1 MKKLHLQGTFI
12 FLLTIW
18 IGSCEKL
25 KDETIA
31 KVNGENISLSLY
43 KSEYQTFL
51 SKIYHEDNLVNRYAY
66 LNNLI
71 DEKLILKYAAE
82 NQLFEDSLFAKTAE
96 SIYDQLL
103 LNFLFDRNINK
114 SFYPSDSELR
124 KFFSWQNTTI
134 HVRHL
139 FAQTKDKIENLNY
152 RLSSSQETWE
162 NLAMECFQDSI
173 LKSNG
178 GNLGWYN
185 YNDLDPLFA
194 YHAFS
199 TSTGGISPPIRTK
212 KGYSIIHVLE
222 KEHNKL
228 MLEKDFQ
235 LKMDEMKDIILNF
248 RQNKL
253 LLSYTDKTIE
263 TLAIKFNEEN
273 LQDLHQFLTFV
284 NHKSLESFQDEQ
296 IVSYKNIHLN
306 VSEILSRL
314 SKLSDQ
320 QLTQI
325 STPLDLKQSITGILC
340 REQLLLDALKNKIH
354 QKDTFKK
361 EFSKSKDNAMIKY
374 VVNRLKNNQQ
384 ANSEENLKS
393 EKEKYFQFRNVLLS
407 KSNVTVDSSM
417 VKNFIL

>member
-1 MKKLHLQGTFI
+1 M
-12 FLLTIW
+12 TIW

-25 KDETIA
+25 KDENIA
-31 KVNGENISLSLY
+31 KVDDKNISLSLY
-43 KSEYQTFL
+43 KSEYQAFL
-51 SKIYHEDNLVNRYAY
+51 LKIYQEDNLVNRYAY

-71 DEKLILKYAAE
+71 DEKLILKYAVE
-82 NQLFEDSLFAKTAE
+82 NQLFEDSLFSKTAE

-103 LNFLFDRNINK
+103 LNFLFDKNINK
-114 SFYPSDSELR
+114 SFHPSDSELR
-124 KFFSWQNTTI
+124 QFFSWQNTTI

-139 FAQTKDKIENLNY
+139 FAHTKDKIENLNH

-199 TSTGGISPPIRTK
+199 TDIGGISPPIRTK

-222 KEHNKL
+222 KEHNNF

-235 LKMDEMKDIILNF
+235 LKRDEMKDLILNF

-253 LLSYTDKTIE
+253 LLEYTDKTIE

-284 NHKSLESFQDEQ
+284 NHKSLESFREEQ
-296 IVSYKNIHLN
+296 IVSYKNIYLN

-340 REQLLLDALKNKIH
+340 REQLLSDALINKIH
-354 QKDTFKK
+354 EKDTFKR

-374 VVNRLKNNQQ
+374 VVNRLKNNQVT
-384 ANSEENLKS
+384 NSEENIKS

>member
-1 MKKLHLQGTFI
+1 M
-12 FLLTIW
+12 TIW

-25 KDETIA
+25 KNETIA

-82 NQLFEDSLFAKTAE
+82 NQLFEDSLFAKIAE
-96 SIYDQLL
+96 SIFDQLL
-103 LNFLFDRNINK
+103 LNFLFDKNINK
-114 SFYPSDSELR
+114 SFHPSDSELR

-199 TSTGGISPPIRTK
+199 TSIGGISPPIRTK

-253 LLSYTDKTIE
+253 LLEYTDKTIE

-273 LQDLHQFLTFV
+273 LQDLHQFLTFA
-284 NHKSLESFQDEQ
+284 NHKSLESFREEQ
-296 IVSYKNIHLN
+296 IVSYKNTHLN

-340 REQLLLDALKNKIH
+340 REHFLLNALTNKIH
-354 QKDTFKK
+354 QEDTFKK
-361 EFSKSKDNAMIKY
+361 EFSRSKDNAMIEY
-374 VVNRLKNNQQ
+374 VVNRLKNNQPT
-384 ANSEENLKS
+384 NSEENLKS

>member
-1 MKKLHLQGTFI
+1 MKKLHFQGTFI

-43 KSEYQTFL
+43 KLEYQTFL

-82 NQLFEDSLFAKTAE
+82 NQLFEDSLFAKTVE

-103 LNFLFDRNINK
+103 LNFLFDININK
-114 SFYPSDSELR
+114 SFHPSDSELR

-199 TSTGGISPPIRTK
+199 TSIGGISPPIRTK

-235 LKMDEMKDIILNF
+235 LKMDEIKDIILNF

-253 LLSYTDKTIE
+253 LLDYTDKTIE

-284 NHKSLESFQDEQ
+284 NHKSLESFQEEQ

-340 REQLLLDALKNKIH
+340 REQFLLDALTNKIH

-361 EFSKSKDNAMIKY
+361 EFSKCKDNAMIKY
-374 VVNRLKNNQQ
+374 VVNRLKNNQPP
-384 ANSEENLKS
+384 NSEENLKS
-393 EKEKYFQFRNVLLS
+393 QKEKYFQFRNVLLS
-407 KSNVTVDSSM
+407 KSNVTIDSSM

>member
-1 MKKLHLQGTFI
+1 MKKLYLQGTFI

-43 KSEYQTFL
+43 KSEYKTFL
-51 SKIYHEDNLVNRYAY
+51 SKIYNEDNLVNRYAY

-82 NQLFEDSLFAKTAE
+82 NQLFEDSSFARTAE

-103 LNFLFDRNINK
+103 LNFLFDKNINK
-114 SFYPSDSELR
+114 SFHPSDSELR

-139 FAQTKDKIENLNY
+139 FAQTKDKIESLNY

-199 TSTGGISPPIRTK
+199 TSIGGISPPIRTK

-222 KEHNKL
+222 KEHNKF

-253 LLSYTDKTIE
+253 LLEYTDKTIE

-284 NHKSLESFQDEQ
+284 NHKSLESFQEEQ

-340 REQLLLDALKNKIH
+340 REQLLLGALKNKIH
-354 QKDTFKK
+354 QRDTFKK

-374 VVNRLKNNQQ
+374 VVNRLKNNQVT
-384 ANSEENLKS
+384 NSEENIKS

-407 KSNVTVDSSM
+407 KSNVTIDSSM

>member
-1 MKKLHLQGTFI
+1 
-12 FLLTIW
+12 LTIW

-25 KDETIA
+25 KNETIA

-96 SIYDQLL
+96 SIFDQLL
-103 LNFLFDRNINK
+103 LNFLFDKNINK
-114 SFYPSDSELR
+114 SFHPSDSELR

-139 FAQTKDKIENLNY
+139 FAKTKDKIENLNY

-199 TSTGGISPPIRTK
+199 TSIGGISPPIRTK

-253 LLSYTDKTIE
+253 LLEYTDKTIE

-273 LQDLHQFLTFV
+273 LQDLHQFLTFA
-284 NHKSLESFQDEQ
+284 NHKILESFREEQ
-296 IVSYKNIHLN
+296 IVSYKNTHLN

-340 REQLLLDALKNKIH
+340 REHFLLNALTNKIH
-354 QKDTFKK
+354 QEDTFKK
-361 EFSKSKDNAMIKY
+361 EFSRSKDNAMIEY
-374 VVNRLKNNQQ
+374 VVNRLKNNQPT
-384 ANSEENLKS
+384 NSEENLKS

>member
-1 MKKLHLQGTFI
+1 MKKLDLQGTFI
-12 FLLTIW
+12 FLLSIW

-43 KSEYQTFL
+43 KSEYKTFL
-51 SKIYHEDNLVNRYAY
+51 SKIYNEDNLVNRYAY

-96 SIYDQLL
+96 NIYDQLL

-114 SFYPSDSELR
+114 SFHPSDSELR

-178 GNLGWYN
+178 GTLGWYN

-199 TSTGGISPPIRTK
+199 TSIGGISPPIRTK
-212 KGYSIIHVLE
+212 KGYSIIHVLD
-222 KEHNKL
+222 KEHNKF

-235 LKMDEMKDIILNF
+235 LKMDEMKNIILNF

-253 LLSYTDKTIE
+253 LLDYTDKTIE

-284 NHKSLESFQDEQ
+284 NHKSLESFQDKQ

-340 REQLLLDALKNKIH
+340 REQFLLDALTNKIH

-374 VVNRLKNNQQ
+374 VLNKLKNNQPT
-384 ANSEENLKS
+384 NSEENLKS

>member
-1 MKKLHLQGTFI
+1 MKKLYLQGTFI

-43 KSEYQTFL
+43 KSEYKTFL
-51 SKIYHEDNLVNRYAY
+51 SKIYNEDNLVNRYAY

-96 SIYDQLL
+96 NIYDQLL

-114 SFYPSDSELR
+114 SFHPSDSELR

-199 TSTGGISPPIRTK
+199 TDIGGISPPIRTK

-222 KEHNKL
+222 KEHNKF

-253 LLSYTDKTIE
+253 LLDYTDKTIE

-273 LQDLHQFLTFV
+273 LQDLHRFLTFV
-284 NHKSLESFQDEQ
+284 NHKNLESFQEKH
-296 IVSYKNIHLN
+296 IVSYKDIHLN
-306 VSEILSRL
+306 ASEILSRL
-314 SKLSDQ
+314 TKLSDQ
-320 QLTQI
+320 QLAKI
-325 STPLDLKQSITGILC
+325 STPLDLEQSIAGLLC
-340 REQLLLDALKNKIH
+340 REKFLSDAQLQKIH
-354 QKDTFKK
+354 KQNTFKK
-361 EFSKSKDNAMIKY
+361 EFSKSKNKSMIKY
-374 VVNRLKNNQQ
+374 VLNRLKNNQST
-384 ANSEENLKS
+384 NSKENIKS
-393 EKEKYFQFRNVLLS
+393 EKEKYFQFRNTLLS
-407 KSNVTVDSSM
+407 KSNITVDSSM

>member
-1 MKKLHLQGTFI
+1 MKKLYLQGTFI

-43 KSEYQTFL
+43 KSEYKTFL
-51 SKIYHEDNLVNRYAY
+51 SKIYNEDNLVNRYAY

-103 LNFLFDRNINK
+103 LNFLFERNINK
-114 SFYPSDSELR
+114 SFHPSDSELR

-199 TSTGGISPPIRTK
+199 TSIGGISPPIRTK

-222 KEHNKL
+222 KEHNKF

-253 LLSYTDKTIE
+253 LLDYTDKTIE

-306 VSEILSRL
+306 VSEILSKL

-320 QLTQI
+320 QLANFY
-325 STPLDLKQSITGILC
+325 PLDL
-340 REQLLLDALKNKIH
+340 
-354 QKDTFKK
+354 
-361 EFSKSKDNAMIKY
+361 SK
-374 VVNRLKNNQQ
+374 
-384 ANSEENLKS
+384 
-393 EKEKYFQFRNVLLS
+393 VLQVFYAG
-407 KSNVTVDSSM
+407 SNFCWM
-417 VKNFIL
+417 H